1 MKKYKLYI
9 GGEFVESSS
18 GHYIGVENP
27 ATGKI
32 FAEVSDGNSED
43 VNNAVMAAREALN
56 KWKNIGQRERAVYL
70 EGFADYIEEYKE
82 EIGRTITAE
91 IGTAVKYV
99 VESHVMSSIEQARFF
114 AELLKKYSYEEIHE
128 NYILRKEPIG
138 IVACLTPWN
147 YPFYQETAKIF
158 PAIAAGNCVVLK
170 PSRIAPVSV
179 QYLADAAEKIGLP
192 AGVLNIITGKGEN
205 IGNALS
211 AHQNIDM
218 VSFTGSTEQGKKVG
232 VKGISSNVKKVA
244 LELGGKSAAVLLK
257 SADFKSAS
265 SNVMMQCFLNTGQ
278 TCVAPTRLIAPREIK
293 KELEDYMIEFA
304 SGFVVGDP
312 MDKNTDIGP
321 LVSRQAFDKVNSYI
335 EKGVEEGAKLIFGG
349 KAESGDQGY
358 YVLPTIFTETNND
371 MTIGREEIFGPVLSV
386 MYYDTEKEALEMV
399 NDSIYGLGGAVFGER
414 NAALKFAEEIEA
426 GVISINGAELPTEA
440 PFGGYKQSGLGREN
454 GEVCFEEFLE
464 IKSIAIS
471 KN

>member
-91 IGTAVKYV
+91 MGTAVKYV

-244 LELGGKSAAVLLK
+244 LELGGKFAAVLLK

-265 SNVMMQCFLNTGQ
+265 SNVMMQSFLNTGQ

-321 LVSRQAFDKVNSYI
+321 L
-335 EKGVEEGAKLIFGG
+335 
-349 KAESGDQGY
+349 ESDM
-358 YVLPTIFTETNND
+358 LPP
-371 MTIGREEIFGPVLSV
+371 R
-386 MYYDTEKEALEMV
+386 
-399 NDSIYGLGGAVFGER
+399 
-414 NAALKFAEEIEA
+414 
-426 GVISINGAELPTEA
+426 
-440 PFGGYKQSGLGREN
+440 
-454 GEVCFEEFLE
+454 
-464 IKSIAIS
+464 
-471 KN
+471 